1 MTYFDTKLSMFGL
14 APSAMEGGPKA
25 PKIGERAIGAQRAP
39 QPSAGAR
46 RRDTECPELLVLK
59 KCKNI
64 IILDSDLLQMVS
76 RKEINIF
83 NSLQIYMGKFY
94 KKFKDCEDEE
104 QLLTNDSPN
113 IDVQKDY

>member
-1 MTYFDTKLSMFGL
+1 MVWQLL
-14 APSAMEGGPKA
+14 LLIRGPKA
-25 PKIGERAIGAQRAP
+25 PKRAQRALGGRRAP
-39 QPSAGAR
+39 RPSAGAR
-46 RRDTECPELLVLK
+46 RRGAECPELLVLK

-94 KKFKDCEDEE
+94 KKFKD
-104 QLLTNDSPN
+104 
-113 IDVQKDY
+113 I